1 LINEVFRK
9 FYELN
14 AIYAHKSGTVEYR
27 SSGLGLGLSISKRIA
42 ELHGG
47 QIVIKS
53 KENEGT
59 SVFIILPFK

>member
-1 LINEVFRK
+1 
-9 FYELN
+9 
-14 AIYAHKSGTVEYR
+14 VEYR
-27 SSGLGLGLSISKRIA
+27 SSGLGLGLSIARRIA